1 MDFALETYIRD
12 ISICDEIIDFFHNS
26 RFAKIHRC
34 PGITYGGTDEGKK
47 STDLTMFNSE
57 WETFPVISRYI
68 EQLRDCTDEYVR
80 KFPYCNEYGPW
91 GLVEGFNIQWY
102 KPGEGFYNWH
112 TERCNAS
119 LPHND
124 RHLVWMTYLNHVEQ
138 GGGTEFYHQKHTVQ
152 ARKGKTLIQAIG
164 PILIGAKL
172 LQMSISTLLQ
182 VGLTIITHLYLR
194 GISSAGRAP
203 ALQAGCQEFESP
215 ILHNGLEYIRA
226 HVSERKK
233 NRNPTRVGER
243 WEPSWC
249 HRC

>member
-112 TERCNAS
+112 TERCNAAH
-119 LPHND
+119 PHND

-152 ARKGKTLIQAIG
+152 ARKGKTLIWPGDWTYTHRGEVA
-164 PILIGAKL
+164 PNEHKY
-172 LQMSISTLLQ
+172 
-182 VGLTIITHLYLR
+182 IITGWFNYHNPLVP
-194 GISSAGRAP
+194 AG
-203 ALQAGCQEFESP
+203 
-215 ILHNGLEYIRA
+215 N
-226 HVSERKK
+226 
-233 NRNPTRVGER
+233 
-243 WEPSWC
+243 
-249 HRC
+249 